1 MSVSEEIYTVTIRCE
16 KKTNEKGEKEENL
29 TGVVLSTSDNSEF
42 EFEPTTALCDLLDS
56 SVFDENKGRLPRTHK
71 NHPFF
76 MGREYK
82 GEDVFMKEYRFS
94 TMLYALSN
102 LKDII
107 LENKRFTLNELEIAK
122 QVFEL
127 KFSYV
132 IEIKEKNIL
141 YDWGY
146 TINPI
151 NGEEVHEYHYLPIEY
166 TFEFDW
172 DKLFSEYISNDLI
185 FTYTCFNIQDII
197 FSVMHYLILHKYK
210 FRECRH
216 CGRYFATKSD
226 KNKYCKRK
234 SPYKGYGRH
243 KSCEHLECEK
253 AVRYI
258 SQRIRLER
266 NRIDDHLCDLD
277 RENNTSKS
285 FEFMSK
291 CAEYSE
297 EFKRHSSVE
306 NCRGYEKLL
315 ATCRKQSGLREGR
328 VPNKKCKPVV

>member
-1 MSVSEEIYTVTIRCE
+1 MSVNEGLYTVTIKCE
-16 KKTNEKGEKEENL
+16 KETNEKNNIEEKL
-29 TGVVLSTSDNSEF
+29 TGVVLNRLDNSEF
-42 EFEPTTALCDLLDS
+42 EFGPTTALCDLLDP

-76 MGREYK
+76 MGHEYQ

-107 LENKRFTLNELEIAK
+107 VENRRFTLSELEIAK

-127 KFSYV
+127 KFSHT
-132 IEIKEKNIL
+132 IEIKEKNVL

-172 DKLFSEYISNDLI
+172 DKLFDEYKSNDLI

-197 FSVMHYLILHKYK
+197 FSVLHYLILHKYK
-210 FRECRH
+210 FRKCRH
-216 CGRYFATKSD
+216 CGRYFSTNSD
-226 KNKYCKRK
+226 KTIYCKRK
-234 SPYKGYGRH
+234 SPYKGYGRLTN
-243 KSCEHLECEK
+243 CEHLECEK

-258 SQRIRLER
+258 CQQIRLER

-277 RENNTSKS
+277 RKNNTENSS
-285 FEFMSK
+285 EFLNK
-291 CAEYSE
+291 CAEYTE
-297 EFKRHSSVE
+297 EMKRHFTVE
-306 NCRGYEKLL
+306 NLKGYEKLL
-315 ATCRKQSGLREGR
+315 TKCRRQAGMKKGR
-328 VPNKKCKPVV
+328 LPNKK